1 MKKIKSGP
9 VLRLRSLFMIVSL
22 SFWAGSAFSEQD
34 SLSQLLPVDCLLP
47 AQVRQLGNMTY
58 SAARRAVKVSA
69 DECRARG
76 GEYVLYDRASL
87 SSTLK
92 AWLPSAEAG
101 DPEAQ
106 TYVGEAFERGY
117 GDAPNFAQAA
127 MWYLAAAEQGYA
139 RGALNLA
146 HLFEAGLGLDQ
157 DASMAAYW
165 YGQASELALKGRL
178 ESSGRRELPPPTIKV
193 IEPMLNQRGIRV
205 TSTTEPNNDG
215 QVATL
220 VIGQIEGGTEVR
232 EITLNGQPA
241 TMLSGGLFRGSVEP
255 VDGVI
260 EVAVTEATS
269 RVTSLQIGIQPGL
282 LDEDFEGIQE
292 TVSESRISTVRRS
305 VALVVGNNDYLHL
318 SDLFTANA
326 DAKSLSKLLE
336 TEFGF
341 EVETLLDAS
350 RGDLLRA
357 MNRYRQSLNAEDR
370 FLLYYAGHGDL
381 DRVNFRGHWLPVD
394 AEAGDNTEWISNV
407 TVTDLL
413 NLLPA
418 NEVLVISDSC
428 YSGMLSRGA
437 LTASQLSQSYSGQ
450 GLTRVRTSMTS
461 GGIAPVLDG
470 IGGRHSIFADALIK
484 RLDAAPGRISA
495 QSLFDQIA
503 PRVRRAGQSVGY
515 DQQPEY
521 APLQFA
527 GHEGGDFYFERVAK

>member
-1 MKKIKSGP
+1 MLKIISGLVSP
-9 VLRLRSLFMIVSL
+9 LRGLVIVINLCISPG
-22 SFWAGSAFSEQD
+22 FAFGED
-34 SLSQLLPVDCLLP
+34 ESLSQLLPVDCLLP

-87 SSTLK
+87 ASTLK

-146 HLFEAGLGLDQ
+146 HLFEAGLGLEQ

-165 YGQASELALKGRL
+165 FGQASELALKSRL
-178 ESSGRRELPPPTIKV
+178 ESLGKREVPPPTIKV

-205 TSTTEPNNDG
+205 TSTTEPIHDG
-215 QVATL
+215 QTATL
-220 VIGQIEGGTEVR
+220 VVGQIEGGTEIR

-241 TMLSGGLFRGSVEP
+241 VMLGGGLFRGSVEP
-255 VDGVI
+255 VDGLI
-260 EVAVTEATS
+260 EVAVTEATR
-269 RVTSLQIGIQPGL
+269 RVTMLQIGIQPGL

-292 TVSESRISTVRRS
+292 TVSKSRGSAVRRS
-305 VALVVGNNDYLHL
+305 VALVVGNNDYVHL
-318 SDLFTANA
+318 SDLFTAGA
-326 DAKSLSKLLE
+326 DARSLSELLQS
-336 TEFGF
+336 EFGF

-350 RGDLLRA
+350 RDDLLRA
-357 MNRYRQSLNAEDR
+357 VNRYRQSLNAEDR

-484 RLDAAPGRISA
+484 KLEAAPGRISA

-503 PRVRRAGQSVGY
+503 PRVRKAGQSVGY